1 MPDEHLEKRL
11 QELEAKWLNNT
22 ITPEEAKEYAD
33 WYARHQQDA
42 VHIPEAFAAG
52 EAEHGQRMLQEIR
65 RRTGQEPRLVGIRS
79 RTLRWAAAAAVLLAA
94 VAGAYWLS
102 WHKQP
107 EAVLA
112 VKQELEND
120 REPGRKGAVLTLAD
134 GSEVLLD
141 SLADGHI
148 ATQGATKVLMQKGS
162 LAYNAAAHSIAGVSY
177 NTITT
182 PPARMFQLVLPDG
195 TKVWL
200 NAASTC
206 RFPVAFTG
214 KERVVEV
221 TGEAYFEVAH
231 DAQHPFTV
239 KVNDASVR
247 VLGTHF
253 NIMAYPEEK
262 EIRTTLVEGAV
273 QFTRASRSVR
283 LKPGEQSAAG
293 SAGPGAPKQVE
304 VEQVVAWKNGYFNFK
319 EAPLQEIMRQVA
331 RWYDVEVNYEGKGG
345 NDLFIAEIL
354 RSSRMSDVLKALE
367 LTGKVRFRLE
377 GRTLTVQYL

>member
-1 MPDEHLEKRL
+1 MPDEQLDKRL

-42 VHIPEAFAAG
+42 VHIPEEFAAG
-52 EAEHGQRMLQEIR
+52 EPEHAQRMLHEIR
-65 RRTGQEPRLVGIRS
+65 RRTGLVPRRARVRHLAV
-79 RTLRWAAAAAVLLAA
+79 RWAAAAAVLLLVAA
-94 VAGAYWLS
+94 GGYRLLQQ
-102 WHKQP
+102 KQP
-107 EAVLA
+107 APTAVLQPA
-112 VKQELEND
+112 PVND

-141 SLADGHI
+141 SLKDGHI
-148 ATQGATKVLMQKGS
+148 ATQGATSVLMQQGS
-162 LAYNAAAHSIAGVSY
+162 LAYNAAGHTAAPVSY

-182 PPARMFQLVLPDG
+182 PPARMFQLLLPDG

-214 KERVVEV
+214 KERMVEV

-239 KVNDASVR
+239 KVNDAHVR

-253 NIMAYPEEK
+253 NVMAYPDEK
-262 EIRTTLVEGAV
+262 EIKTTLVEGAV
-273 QFTRASRSVR
+273 QFTRASRSVL
-283 LKPGEQSAAG
+283 LKPGQQSAAG
-293 SAGPGAPKQVE
+293 SGGPNAPKTVE

-319 EAPLQEIMRQVA
+319 GAPLQEIMRQVA
-331 RWYDVEVNYEGKGG
+331 RWYDVEVTYEGKGG

-354 RSSRMSDVLKALE
+354 RNSRMSDVLKALE
-367 LTGKVRFRLE
+367 LTGKVRFRLN
-377 GRTLTVQYL
+377 GRVLTVQYL